1 MLLPNRMKNPK
12 TLMALGMSCLVVAI
26 VSSNLP
32 TLRLLGPN
40 WSHGLRGFLF
50 GLSIGL
56 NLWSVRLAPR
66 QRQNHNGC
74 RAA

>member
-1 MLLPNRMKNPK
+1 MKNPK
-12 TLMALGMSCLVVAI
+12 TLMALGMSCLAVAI
-26 VSSNLP
+26 VSSKLP

-40 WSHGLRGFLF
+40 WSDGLRGFLF

-56 NLWSVRLAPR
+56 NLWSVRLAAR
-66 QRQNHNGC
+66 QRQNQNGC